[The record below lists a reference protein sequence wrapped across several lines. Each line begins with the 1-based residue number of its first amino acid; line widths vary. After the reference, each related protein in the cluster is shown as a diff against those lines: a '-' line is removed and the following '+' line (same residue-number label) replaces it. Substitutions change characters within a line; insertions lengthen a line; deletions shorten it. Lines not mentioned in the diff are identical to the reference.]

1 MHGDL
6 HFPAAALFGFLL
18 CLARVSGIAVF
29 VPIPGFRS
37 GSDAARIVF
46 AVALSLVL
54 APSWPSPPSIAP
66 TVLQLTG
73 WVLAQA
79 FVGMGIGL
87 AVAMLLEGFQIAAQI
102 LALQAGY
109 SYASMIDPGSE
120 ADSGILQV
128 WTQLAAAFL
137 FFAAGLD
144 HAVIRAVAAG
154 LQTPA
159 PAGGEPVAAVSKLG
173 TEMFALSVRLAFPVV
188 VLVLLLDLALALTGR
203 MQAQLQLLA
212 LAFPAKMLAAI
223 LLLSFLTAAF
233 PPVFERAAA
242 VTLRLLPALAR

>member
-1 MHGDL
+1 
-6 HFPAAALFGFLL
+6 
-18 CLARVSGIAVF
+18 
-29 VPIPGFRS
+29 
-37 GSDAARIVF
+37 
-46 AVALSLVL
+46 
-54 APSWPSPPSIAP
+54 
-66 TVLQLTG
+66 
-73 WVLAQA
+73 
-79 FVGMGIGL
+79 MGIGL

-102 LALQAGY
+102 IALQAGY
-109 SYASMIDPGSE
+109 AYASMIDPGSE

-188 VLVLLLDLALALTGR
+188 VLVLLLDVALALTGR

>member
-29 VPIPGFRS
+29 VPMPGFRS
-37 GSDAARIVF
+37 GSDTAR
-46 AVALSLVL
+46 VALAVTIALVL
-54 APSWPSPPSIAP
+54 APSWPTPPNASPSM
-66 TVLQLTG
+66 LELTG

-79 FVGMGIGL
+79 FTGMGIGL
-87 AVAMLLEGFQIAAQI
+87 AVSMLLEGFQLAAQV

-109 SYASMIDPGSE
+109 SYASTIDPGSE

-128 WTQLAAAFL
+128 WTQLAAGFL

-144 HAVIRAVAAG
+144 HVVIRAVAAG

-159 PAGGEPVAAVSKLG
+159 PVSGEPVAVVSKLG
-173 TEMFALSVRLAFPVV
+173 AEMFALAVRLAFPVV
-188 VLVLLLDLALALTGR
+188 VLVLLLDIALALTGR

-223 LLLSFLTAAF
+223 LLLSFLTATF
-233 PPVFERAAA
+233 PPVFERAAGA
-242 VTLRLLPALAR
+242 MLRSLPALAR